1 MIVNDKFVEPAY
13 PNPKPAMKKTKDY
26 YNVYGNLWNHPYFSS
41 SKISKF
47 YVNTLAQPLSP
58 ISLKQSPRSG
68 ISTKNS
74 EAKLKKIKRAENSAE
89 TLKKSIKQDS
99 DKFSRYSSYSI
110 TPTNALNEWQKID
123 LIPSSKLKLLIPKK
137 VLENDFQGFQNI
149 KAKNEEIKK
158 LAQWKEMQ
166 KVNKNK
172 CVIWIWVRIFRTF
185 TRKIFRIYQ
194 SNDLSKKNS
203 RNWYIYRI
211 LGIVLGKRTF
221 KRFLSTT
228 TRPN

>member
-110 TPTNALNEWQKID
+110 TPTNALNE
-123 LIPSSKLKLLIPKK
+123 
-137 VLENDFQGFQNI
+137 
-149 KAKNEEIKK
+149 
-158 LAQWKEMQ
+158 
-166 KVNKNK
+166 
-172 CVIWIWVRIFRTF
+172 
-185 TRKIFRIYQ
+185 
-194 SNDLSKKNS
+194 
-203 RNWYIYRI
+203 
-211 LGIVLGKRTF
+211 
-221 KRFLSTT
+221 
-228 TRPN
+228 